1 MYETYHSLTLIS
13 GPEEDYNKLL
23 EEIRLIHEVDLEI
36 GESTTHF
43 DAEDVLCE
51 MTGKYPTVLVEL
63 SGDGDDREDSYLV
76 RFLAGRSSG
85 KYYTGIAPFREM
97 LTPAEAA
104 RNLSEVLEETRAWLC
119 GFIGANAETKE
130 DLSCCSLT
138 ALEEKAN
145 AVLADRWFAGLDA
158 EGKARAAGLDPDAPG
173 SAELADNKW
182 KSKDRRARTAIYR
195 RLK

>member
-23 EEIRLIHEVDLEI
+23 EEIRMIHEVDLEI

-119 GFIGANAETKE
+119 GFINANAGSGE
-130 DLSCCSLT
+130 DLSGCSLT

-145 AVLADRWFAGLDA
+145 ALLADRWFAGLEPSAKA
-158 EGKARAAGLDPDAPG
+158 EATGLDPHDPR
-173 SAELADNKW
+173 SAALAEDRW
-182 KSKDRRARTAIYR
+182 KTKDRRAKTAVYKR
-195 RLK
+195 HS